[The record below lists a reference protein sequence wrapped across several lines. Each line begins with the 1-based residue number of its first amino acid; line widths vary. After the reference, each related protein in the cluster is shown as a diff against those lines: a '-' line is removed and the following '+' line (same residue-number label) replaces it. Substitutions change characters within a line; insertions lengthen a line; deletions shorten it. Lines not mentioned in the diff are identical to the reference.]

1 MMFGNIALEMG
12 KPKERGV
19 SLQEI
24 IDVRFHGRGGQ
35 GVVTA
40 SRLLAEAALSEG
52 KRIQSFP
59 SFGAERE
66 GAPIRAFTR
75 ISEKPITIHSQIYN
89 PDIVVVLDP
98 TLLRAE
104 NVTEGLKDKGWLIV
118 NTSSS
123 PSEVKNALNAN
134 VRTAT
139 VDATK
144 IALEV
149 LGAPRVNAPML
160 GALVKATKI
169 VNLDSILQVIGKAFR
184 KEVAEKNVQAVRRA
198 YQEVV
203 EG

>member
-1 MMFGNIALEMG
+1 M
-12 KPKERGV
+12 
-19 SLQEI
+19 
-24 IDVRFHGRGGQ
+24 
-35 GVVTA
+35 
-40 SRLLAEAALSEG
+40 LL
-52 KRIQSFP
+52 
-59 SFGAERE
+59 
-66 GAPIRAFTR
+66 
-75 ISEKPITIHSQIYN
+75 
-89 PDIVVVLDP
+89 
-98 TLLRAE
+98 TLML
-104 NVTEGLKDKGWLIV
+104 G
-118 NTSSS
+118 
-123 PSEVKNALNAN
+123 P
-134 VRTAT
+134 T